1 MSSARAFFFDPRGF
15 APRTF
20 WHALSRAAST
30 ARSVRV
36 AHFAAL
42 VRVVLPSVS
51 FTTPA
56 SLNVW
61 SERLRP
67 SVLTAAVNS
76 TIVAGQNLT
85 VGSTVWLPAESLAPG
100 RW

>member
-1 MSSARAFFFDPRGF
+1 MSSARAFFFDPG
-15 APRTF
+15 ASPPDPL
-20 WHALSRAAST
+20 HALSRAASS

-56 SLNVW
+56 F
-61 SERLRP
+61 
-67 SVLTAAVNS
+67 
-76 TIVAGQNLT
+76 
-85 VGSTVWLPAESLAPG
+85 
-100 RW
+100 